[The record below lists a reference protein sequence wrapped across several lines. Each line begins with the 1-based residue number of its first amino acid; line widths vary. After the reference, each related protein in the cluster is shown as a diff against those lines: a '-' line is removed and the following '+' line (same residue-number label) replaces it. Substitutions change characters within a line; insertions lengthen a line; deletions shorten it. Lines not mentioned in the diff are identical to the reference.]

1 MSRARKRIKLEDV
14 ELSFSAQECIVVDT
28 HIKEER
34 ESKPKVAQ
42 GPGHDL
48 STPETNT
55 VFYPFCSECR
65 WYFPSNVEKERHNSK
80 WHCNHICYACD
91 EGFPSEPELLQHK
104 AGHTETPVCCVG
116 CEKRFKTHS
125 GMMDHLE
132 HGSCESACTARLV
145 RSLVATY
152 CAGFNRSSTRNI
164 NLRCPTFEKQ
174 ACALRNWIEE
184 TGLRDLLAALKGP
197 IEENEALTFRCNVC
211 RKNFVK
217 EVALT
222 MHQRDKHEHTYC
234 CACETYFANPAKK
247 QKHVM
252 SGISVKPG
260 TYFCDHCDPKVLLG
274 SEKELCDHLW
284 LEHMACG
291 PCGQV
296 FETVQLKKQHDAEA
310 HNRCAVCYRF
320 FVSSRELIKHYETH
334 IVEPSVAVP
343 APAKTE
349 PILQRASRQLYR

>member
-125 GMMDHLE
+125 
-132 HGSCESACTARLV
+132 
-145 RSLVATY
+145 
-152 CAGFNRSSTRNI
+152 
-164 NLRCPTFEKQ
+164 
-174 ACALRNWIEE
+174 E

-310 HNRCAVCYRF
+310 HNSRALRC
-320 FVSSRELIKHYETH
+320 SSSTGEDGTDSPTRIPTTIPVNMEIREELH
-334 IVEPSVAVP
+334 
-343 APAKTE
+343 
-349 PILQRASRQLYR
+349 ASRVAPVVAESAPMKIVVVIIRRRYHGDKLVVLQEEQDPLHHLLEEVHNLVQDDGARGNGQMPLLS